1 MNNHISSNSKFV
13 AIALDDATSHL
24 TDIVDVDEG
33 VFFCP
38 RAPFQ
43 VDPQWRKW
51 IGTLRASEFE
61 QANLVLL
68 ASRLSGKPQVLDDEN
83 QELGKDLERPRSCNA
98 TSPKQMEG
106 KKREGRAFE
115 KPSHEQMVARGPFI
129 SRTHPS
135 KSVNV

>member
-1 MNNHISSNSKFV
+1 MNNHISSNPKFV

-24 TDIVDVDEG
+24 TDFVDVDKG

-68 ASRLSGKPQVLDDEN
+68 ASRLSGKPQILDDEN
-83 QELGKDLERPRSCNA
+83 QELGKDLESLESGKGHGKGQVLQCNIA
-98 TSPKQMEG
+98 EANGG
-106 KKREGRAFE
+106 KE
-115 KPSHEQMVARGPFI
+115 KER
-129 SRTHPS
+129 
-135 KSVNV
+135 KSV